1 MEDQELRRGLDAV
14 RKRVGEL
21 RLREAWFLLAMGRFA
36 AAARAAEAAR
46 LEAAGRT
53 VPLGA
58 LRDILREATLV
69 TCAARI
75 AQREWTAAD
84 TAADRY
90 IDLFGRDAETVR
102 LRELARWGRGTL
114 GPVMVWQEVTDPEK
128 ELAAFDPAA
137 YGREHLN
144 RLGTG
149 PEEAAGQE
157 PAEEPVAPFYAGGR
171 GRLPVDEDALR
182 AELAAVT
189 DATGERAWA
198 PHVHRAWLL
207 IALRRYAEALEEVEA
222 ARREFYGFR
231 GLPADRHFAE
241 ALFEEGC
248 ETELVA
254 DIALERWDDAAD
266 AGIRGL
272 ADHGGEQRNLPL
284 VRLVTA
290 ARGTVGPDW
299 DTWRRQLTAF
309 DPTQYALHHLRR
321 HPYP

>member
-14 RKRVGEL
+14 RRRVGEL
-21 RLREAWFLLAMGRFA
+21 RIREAWLLLAMGRFA
-36 AAARAAEAAR
+36 AAAEAAEAAR

-58 LRDILREATLV
+58 LRGILREATLV

-75 AQREWTAAD
+75 ARREWVAAD
-84 TAADRY
+84 TAADRC
-90 IDLFGRDAETVR
+90 IELLGRDPETVR

-114 GPVMVWQEVTDPEK
+114 GPVMVWQEVMDPEK
-128 ELAAFDPAA
+128 ELAAFDPVA
-137 YGREHLN
+137 YGRENLA
-144 RLGTG
+144 RLGSG
-149 PEEAAGQE
+149 PQAPAGPQ
-157 PAEEPVAPFYAGGR
+157 PAEEPVEPFYARGR

-189 DATGERAWA
+189 DRTGERAWA

-207 IALRRYAEALEEVEA
+207 IALRRYEEALEEVEA
-222 ARREFYGFR
+222 ARRAFYGFR
-231 GLPADRHFAE
+231 NLPADRHFAE
-241 ALFEEGC
+241 ALFEDGC
-248 ETELVA
+248 EAELVA

-266 AGIRGL
+266 AGTRGL

-284 VRLVTA
+284 VRIVTV

-309 DPTQYALHHLRR
+309 DPTQYALHRLRR
-321 HPYP
+321 K